1 MDARTYP
8 NLNELIDIESEAM
21 KRKQRI
27 DERIFKEDIIQTR
40 YLQWKNLSLF
50 IWLLVWFL
58 KLGYPKSVVRYYKC
72 KKEGE
77 SEVKLDRVPAWLWEA
92 TGLGNL
98 TRRTMIP
105 YLVFR
110 ATILF
115 WLKKY
120 FCKFWQQIVY
130 NDIVNYLERIT
141 REPLNYV
148 YKQHLV

>member
-21 KRKQRI
+21 KRKERI

-77 SEVKLDRVPAWLWEA
+77 SEVKYVKGQQEHLENITIIDVLLW
-92 TGLGNL
+92 GFILVGIL
-98 TRRTMIP
+98 TKPRK
-105 YLVFR
+105 YLV
-110 ATILF
+110 
-115 WLKKY
+115 KPQKHSY
-120 FCKFWQQIVY
+120 FQLAVGFVCEEEI
-130 NDIVNYLERIT
+130 
-141 REPLNYV
+141 
-148 YKQHLV
+148 